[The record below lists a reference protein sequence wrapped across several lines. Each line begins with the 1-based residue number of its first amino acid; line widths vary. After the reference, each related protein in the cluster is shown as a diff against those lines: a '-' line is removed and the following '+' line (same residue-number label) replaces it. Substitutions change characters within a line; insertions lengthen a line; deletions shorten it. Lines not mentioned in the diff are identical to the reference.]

1 MVYKNRKISTRAADL
16 LKAGAMVLAALFVMS
31 LIIAPSAQA
40 FSLTGRVAAID
51 KDKETLTVTPYDGL
65 KLRGPDHGFALDK
78 HAVVLMGNETR
89 DFRDIR
95 VGDWVTVTYHEESGG
110 IYIAEGISF
119 ALPPASYKE
128 DRAQL
133 FSISGK
139 VVAIDPGAKTL
150 TIDPSYYYGP
160 TYGGNGSQTF
170 TLDLGIWV
178 MMGSERREI
187 RDIRVGDWVTVNFHR
202 ESNGFGVAEG
212 IAITYPPVPYMVERA
227 ELSFTGK
234 VVAIDRYARTL
245 TVDPSYCYGPN
256 YGGKMGARSF
266 ALDFGVSVMIGSERR
281 DVRDIRVGDLVTVNY
296 HQERYGYVVADG
308 IAISFPAVATCPE
321 ERG

>member
-1 MVYKNRKISTRAADL
+1 MVYKKRKMARRAADL

-40 FSLTGRVAAID
+40 FSLTGRVSAID

-65 KLRGPDHGFALDK
+65 NLRGPDQSFALDRN
-78 HAVVLMGNETR
+78 ALVLMGNEKR
-89 DFRDIR
+89 DFGDIR

-110 IYIAEGISF
+110 IVIAEGISF
-119 ALPPASYKE
+119 AVPPAPYKE
-128 DRAQL
+128 ERAQ
-133 FSISGK
+133 FSLTGK
-139 VVAIDPGAKTL
+139 VVAIDTDAKTL

-160 TYGGNGSQTF
+160 TYGGTGSRTF
-170 TLDLGIWV
+170 TLDPGIWV
-178 MMGSERREI
+178 MMGIERRDL

-202 ESNGFGVAEG
+202 ESNGLGIAEG
-212 IAITYPPVPYMVERA
+212 IAITYPPVPYVGERA
-227 ELSFTGK
+227 QLSFTGK
-234 VVAIDRYARTL
+234 VVGIDRHARTL
-245 TVDPSYCYGPN
+245 TIDPSYCYGPN
-256 YGGKMGARSF
+256 YGGKMSVRTF

-296 HQERYGYVVADG
+296 HQERYGYGVADG
-308 IAISFPAVATCPE
+308 IAITFPAVATCPE